1 MRLPVLPPYFVR
13 DSHEVGN
20 REVSVAGYVS
30 GHYYSKSLADEQ
42 IGDIEP
48 IALRQFWT
56 DR

>member
-1 MRLPVLPPYFVR
+1 VLPPYLVR

-30 GHYYSKSLADEQ
+30 GHYYNKPLADEQ